1 MARKFKY
8 YFPLGLLVIFFWQIP
23 FARYAYLDEAH
34 QLWHNE
40 DGSNFVM
47 FATQGRFITGW
58 IFNKFFYWTKSID
71 DLKYLRLFSF
81 AGWCLA
87 AVLWPYLL
95 NKWNRFLQLPDL
107 VITFSSIFLVCS
119 LPVAIYIGWASC
131 LEVFIGFAAGL
142 FSGHL
147 LFMNLMQPKESIRIP
162 VMKLLV
168 IVFSGLMS
176 LFIYQNCFGCFLIP
190 FAYYFFFVSRKIEK
204 KLIIGVAFYLLIVGV
219 YFFLFKYSLTWFHL
233 TGSDRTGLQ
242 FDILGK
248 LSFFVSHPLA
258 LAFSFNFLYNYHG
271 ILSQAFYP
279 LCALLLI
286 ISIYRINKK
295 VKETFG
301 ILVVLLII
309 CLLMYIPGLVV
320 SENFASYRT
329 MLALS
334 LLIPVVLFGNIFILT
349 ERFKYQRQIAL
360 AFIGIIIIA
369 GYYNF
374 NLQFIDPLKYEYA
387 KLRDRLNQESW
398 QKVDTVYFVRASE
411 NAFSQS
417 HGVKDYK
424 DEFGLPSTFKDWT
437 PDPFIRQVCFENT
450 KDRKNATSLIV
461 IHRASDDSLN
471 WGNTGKH
478 PVIYMDTLIN
488 PLNK

>member
-1 MARKFKY
+1 
-8 YFPLGLLVIFFWQIP
+8 
-23 FARYAYLDEAH
+23 
-34 QLWHNE
+34 
-40 DGSNFVM
+40 
-47 FATQGRFITGW
+47 
-58 IFNKFFYWTKSID
+58 
-71 DLKYLRLFSF
+71 
-81 AGWCLA
+81 
-87 AVLWPYLL
+87 
-95 NKWNRFLQLPDL
+95 
-107 VITFSSIFLVCS
+107 
-119 LPVAIYIGWASC
+119 
-131 LEVFIGFAAGL
+131 
-142 FSGHL
+142 
-147 LFMNLMQPKESIRIP
+147 
-162 VMKLLV
+162 
-168 IVFSGLMS
+168 
-176 LFIYQNCFGCFLIP
+176 
-190 FAYYFFFVSRKIEK
+190 
-204 KLIIGVAFYLLIVGV
+204 
-219 YFFLFKYSLTWFHL
+219 
-233 TGSDRTGLQ
+233 
-242 FDILGK
+242 
-248 LSFFVSHPLA
+248 
-258 LAFSFNFLYNYHG
+258 
-271 ILSQAFYP
+271 
-279 LCALLLI
+279 
-286 ISIYRINKK
+286 
-295 VKETFG
+295 
-301 ILVVLLII
+301 
-309 CLLMYIPGLVV
+309 MYIPGLVV

-450 KDRKNATSLIV
+450 KDRKKATSLIV